1 MEGLDGDILPRTKV
15 SDGSATSASI
25 QQGQLYLDGQVTGK
39 TLGELA
45 ERDYLNSNLTVA
57 QAKLMAN
64 FRMEPGKC
72 TRNQLFAIS
81 ASNVA
86 SPLPEKIICIKSK
99 GSTKMCYG
107 NK

>member
-1 MEGLDGDILPRTKV
+1 MEGLDILPRTKV

-25 QQGQLYLDGQVTGK
+25 QNGQLYLDGQDTGK

-45 ERDYLNSNLTVA
+45 ERNYLDSYLTVT
-57 QAKLMAN
+57 QAKQMAN
-64 FRMEPGKC
+64 FRLEPGKC

-81 ASNVA
+81 ASNIA

-99 GSTKMCYG
+99 DSILSVMIM
-107 NK
+107 NE